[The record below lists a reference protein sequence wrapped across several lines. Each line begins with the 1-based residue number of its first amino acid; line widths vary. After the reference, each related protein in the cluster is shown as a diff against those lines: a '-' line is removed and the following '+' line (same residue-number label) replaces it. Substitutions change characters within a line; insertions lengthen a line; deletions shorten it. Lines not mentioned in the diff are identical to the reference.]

1 MEVKLKLLALV
12 LCIAA
17 IYCRKNVP
25 IKCKYEG
32 KKLRVG
38 YAKFVEN
45 EEDSSCSIVACDAQG
60 MVSHMC
66 LECAFM
72 YSILLGSSICI
83 HAGHP
88 YRGMDVDFPN
98 SVENFN

>member
-12 LCIAA
+12 LCIAV
-17 IYCRKNVP
+17 IHCRKNVP

-45 EEDSSCSIVACDAQG
+45 KEDSSCSIVACDAQG
-60 MVSHMC
+60 MVSLMC
-66 LECAFM
+66 VECAFM
-72 YSILLGSSICI
+72 YFILACSSICI

-88 YRGMDVDFPN
+88 HRRMDV
-98 SVENFN
+98 